1 MPPSSTPFLRVRL
14 LTDAPPFVST
24 VRCVSSTQNMAVI
37 VNLPLVLIFD
47 VRIGPTVAFPLALL
61 VLVATEDTHSPGS
74 VSLER
79 LIAT

>member
-1 MPPSSTPFLRVRL
+1 MRL
-14 LTDAPPFVST
+14 LSVSARPLCFFNTKYDDHCKFSSRLNFFMFVF
-24 VRCVSSTQNMAVI
+24 R
-37 VNLPLVLIFD
+37 
-47 VRIGPTVAFPLALL
+47 PTVAFPLGLL